1 MLKLLLHHVTIHLGP
16 EGTILAALGFILASA
31 YVGYQLTHKGT
42 HQIPLPPGPR
52 PLPLIGNLHQH
63 TNSQQWVQY
72 NEWHKKHGPVM
83 TVKLGMR
90 TVIFLNTHEAVND
103 LLVRRG
109 RVYCSPPKL
118 HFIGDCMIQG
128 KVPILMPHS
137 KERREVHRLFK
148 NLLRHQACEAYAP
161 LQERESLRFISSL
174 LKPEGKDQHIW
185 AYSVGNTTTL
195 MYGEQ
200 LSDEQQHAEVRGIR
214 SIFADVLGGISKE
227 NLLPELY
234 PFLNRIPNPFNPW
247 KKAGATINDTFTK
260 LWARRMER
268 GLSNDNWNWSRLLND
283 NKPSTMAREELL
295 YWIVE
300 LEFASIA
307 STTVLIGSF
316 MAAVV
321 KNSEAT
327 NEVRAEIDAVVG
339 SERLPTMNDQG
350 KLPLLRAFINELM
363 RWRGTPPLSMP
374 YQGQEDV
381 EYNGYLIPSNAIVIA
396 NQWSLNMDPEIYPE
410 PEKFIPQRW
419 IDDPKLQKPY
429 LFGHGRRV
437 CPGEEF
443 ARNSLFITFAQ
454 ILWAFDIMPAS
465 PTFGQSNIPGLS
477 MGANQGTDDLT
488 FIPRDPA
495 RLSVLGSACGVL
507 SHDKD
512 LLDRAAPTVPL
523 QLPMQV

>member
-1 MLKLLLHHVTIHLGP
+1 MLEILIHKLTIHLGP
-16 EGTILAALGFILASA
+16 ELTILAALGLLLSFSYFA
-31 YVGYQLTHKGT
+31 YHLTYKGT

-63 TNSQQWVQY
+63 TGSQQWVQY
-72 NEWHKKHGPVM
+72 NEWHEKHGPVM

-90 TVIFLNTHEAVND
+90 TVVLLNTHKAVND
-103 LLVRRG
+103 LLVRQG

-128 KVPILMPHS
+128 RVPILMPHS
-137 KERREVHRLFK
+137 KERRE
-148 NLLRHQACEAYAP
+148 ACEAYAP
-161 LQERESLRFISSL
+161 LQERESLRFMRSL
-174 LKPEGKDQHIW
+174 IKPDGKDQHIW
-185 AYSVGNTTTL
+185 AYS
-195 MYGEQ
+195 
-200 LSDEQQHAEVRGIR
+200 LSDEQQHAEVREIR
-214 SIFADVLGGISKE
+214 SIFADVLGGIAKE

-234 PFLNRIPNPFNPW
+234 PFLNRIPDPFSPW
-247 KKAGATINDTFTK
+247 KKAGASINDTFTK
-260 LWARRMER
+260 FWARRMER
-268 GLSNDNWNWSRLLND
+268 GLNHENWNWSRLLND
-283 NKPSTMAREELL
+283 NKPNNMTKDELL

-321 KNSEAT
+321 TNPEVT

-339 SERLPTMNDQG
+339 TDRLPTMNDQD

-381 EYNGYLIPSNAIVIA
+381 EYNGYRIPSNALVVA

-410 PEKFIPQRW
+410 PEKFITQRW
-419 IDDPKLQKPY
+419 IDNPKLQKPY

-454 ILWAFDIMPAS
+454 ILWAFDIVPAS
-465 PTFGQSNIPGLS
+465 PTFGQSRGKKIENGVWKLPVSKCFPPFFSLSSPVFENIMRQQRPNDLRIYLS
-477 MGANQGTDDLT
+477 TAYCKLRKGIALPRSCRVKPKASIMGV
-488 FIPRDPA
+488 R
-495 RLSVLGSACGVL
+495 
-507 SHDKD
+507 
-512 LLDRAAPTVPL
+512 
-523 QLPMQV
+523 